1 MAHLEI
7 FGADIWI
14 ADGPAVTGI
23 AGFRFP
29 TRMAVIRLADGGLF
43 IWSPVTLDPAL
54 KTEVEALG
62 PVRHLVAPNSLHYM
76 ALPEWQQAFPAAKTH
91 VAPGI
96 AETAPHIGAD
106 AKLGDAPP
114 ADWAGEIEQAIMRGN
129 SITTEVVF
137 FHVKSGTTI
146 FTDLLQQFPKGWFRG
161 WRALVAKFD
170 LMREV
175 EPAVP
180 RKFRLA
186 FRDRAAARE
195 SIARILSWPVENVLM
210 AHGTPVMG
218 DGHAL
223 LARAFRWLQP

>member
-1 MAHLEI
+1 MTRLMP
-7 FGADIWI
+7 FGPDIWI

-43 IWSPVTLDPAL
+43 IWSPVALDPAL
-54 KTEVEALG
+54 KAEVDALG

-91 VAPGI
+91 AAPGL
-96 AETAPHIGAD
+96 AGTAPHIAAD
-106 AKLGDAPP
+106 TELGDTPP
-114 ADWAGEIEQAIMRGN
+114 PDWQGEIEQAILRGN
-129 SITTEVVF
+129 SITTEAVF
-137 FHVKSGTTI
+137 FHVQSGTAI
-146 FTDLLQQFPKGWFRG
+146 FTDLLQQYPKGWFRG
-161 WRALVAKFD
+161 WRALVAKLD
-170 LMREV
+170 LMREA

-195 SIARILSWPVENVLM
+195 GIARILAWPVGKVLM
-210 AHGTPVMG
+210 AHGTPVTG
-218 DGHAL
+218 NGRAY
-223 LARAFRWLQP
+223 LARAFRWLKP